1 MKLVEQLA
9 FTAAAL
15 NQNSAEHS
23 CFSTPIVSSPLQF
36 CHHELWQAPH
46 FTEHQTGLQTSR
58 MLGYCFLRLPQTL
71 AISFLAFGKLAQQE
85 FQLQDAPFGNLAL
98 LQFIQSAI

>member
-1 MKLVEQLA
+1 MVQLA
-9 FTAAAL
+9 LTAAAL
-15 NQNSAEHS
+15 NQNSAQQP
-23 CFSTPIVSSPLQF
+23 CFSSPVASSPLQF

-46 FTEHQTGLQTSR
+46 FTERQAGLQTSR
-58 MLGYCFLRLPQTL
+58 MLGYRFLPLPQTL

-85 FQLQDAPFGNLAL
+85 FELLDAPFGNLAL